1 MRNNRYK
8 NVLAI
13 AVVTATLLAIAGLI
27 FINTGPVEAD
37 NVGLSGLIKTDQ
49 ITSSDKADSNQGVM
63 PMALPFLAKM
73 ASALILVVLGIYVA
87 LYLLKRIMG
96 GRHSGNGRND
106 LIELLQTV
114 HISPKKTVSLIRVAD
129 RSVLI
134 GVAEGQISPLAELDA
149 SETAAILEREV
160 HIETKDS
167 FSRMLDS
174 ALNKIRQK
182 ALKPRS
188 DPVGSRDGALASIQE

>member
-1 MRNNRYK
+1 MKNSKHK
-8 NVLAI
+8 NVLAMAVI
-13 AVVTATLLAIAGLI
+13 AVVLLAIIGLI

-37 NVGLSGLIKTDQ
+37 NVGSTESSQTALAA
-49 ITSSDKADSNQGVM
+49 SSDNANSNQGIV

-73 ASALILVVLGIYVA
+73 ASALILVVVGIYVA

-134 GVAEGQISPLAELDA
+134 GVAEGQISPLAELDS
-149 SETAAILEREV
+149 SETAAILNREV
-160 HIETKDS
+160 HQEAKDS
-167 FSRMLDS
+167 FSTMFDS
-174 ALNKIRQK
+174 ALNKLRLK
-182 ALKPRS
+182 ASGSGTVRAAAEMKP
-188 DPVGSRDGALASIQE
+188 

>member
-1 MRNNRYK
+1 MRNNRHK

-13 AVVTATLLAIAGLI
+13 AVVTATLLAIAGLV

-37 NVGLSGLIKTDQ
+37 NDGLSRLIRTDQ
-49 ITSSDKADSNQGVM
+49 TASSDKAVSDQGIM

-73 ASALILVVLGIYVA
+73 ASALILVVLGIYIA

-96 GRHSGNGRND
+96 GRYSSNGRSD
-106 LIELLQTV
+106 LIELLQTIHV
-114 HISPKKTVSLIRVAD
+114 SPKKTVSLIRVAD
-129 RSVLI
+129 RSVLV

-160 HIETKDS
+160 HYETKES
-167 FSRMLDS
+167 FSTMFDS
-174 ALNKIRQK
+174 VLNKLRKK
-182 ALKPRS
+182 ALKPRAHAIRTS
-188 DPVGSRDGALASIQE
+188 AEMKP